1 MIHEDHHHHHEEA
14 CEHCHGHEHHEHH
27 EHEHHHEEGGVK
39 ESIIKIA
46 LATVLLVAAVI
57 IEKKTDWPVWA
68 YLLIYLI
75 PYLIVGWE
83 TLTEAAEALVHG
95 EALDE
100 NFLMAVATLG
110 ALAIGFLPGAATQF
124 PEAVFVMLFFQV
136 GELFGMVRELWRSV
150 REG

>member
-68 YLLIYLI
+68 YLLVYLI

-110 ALAIGFLPGAATQF
+110 
-124 PEAVFVMLFFQV
+124 
-136 GELFGMVRELWRSV
+136 
-150 REG
+150 

>member
-1 MIHEDHHHHHEEA
+1 MIHEDHHHHHHDEHEA
-14 CEHCHGHEHHEHH
+14 HCHC
-27 EHEHHHEEGGVK
+27 HEEGGVK

-46 LATVLLVAAVI
+46 LATVLLIAAVI
-57 IEKKTDWPVWA
+57 IEKKTDWPTWA

-83 TLTEAAEALVHG
+83 TLKEAGEALVHG

-100 NFLMAVATLG
+100 NFLMSVATLG
-110 ALAIGFLPGAATQF
+110 ALAIGFLPGAETQF

-136 GELFGMVRELWRSV
+136 GELFEGIAEASGTARS
-150 REG
+150 